1 MKWNEERRMAIRAVR
16 LASAVCQSVQKRGVK
31 PETLVK
37 KDRSPV
43 TVADFASQATVSAI
57 LPENS
62 RLVAEEDAS
71 YLRPVEHAALRAAV
85 VEHVSNG
92 LGQDVDQAQVL
103 DWIDRGGR
111 HEDAKTLNRFWTLDP
126 IDGTKGFQ
134 RGEQYAVALALIHRG
149 EVEFGVLG
157 CPNLVGA
164 DGVGLLLVAAKGEGA
179 WQLSIQSSDDAQ
191 RVTVSEV
198 STPAEARLC
207 ESVESAH
214 TKHSDAAKIAKRLRI
229 TAEPLRMDSQA
240 KYAALAKGEASIY
253 LRMPTSTEYREKI
266 WDHAA
271 GFVLVQEAGGRVT
284 DISGAPLDFS
294 HGHRLERNR
303 GIIASNDRF
312 HDILVEVARETAD
325 R

>member
-1 MKWNEERRMAIRAVR
+1 MKWNDELRMAIRAVR
-16 LASAVCQSVQKRGVK
+16 LASGVCQSVQKRTVK
-31 PETLVK
+31 PEALVK

-103 DWIDRGGR
+103 DWIDRGSR

-126 IDGTKGFQ
+126 IDGTKGFL

-149 EVEFGVLG
+149 EIELGVLG
-157 CPNLVGA
+157 CPNLAGT

-179 WQLSIQSSDDAQ
+179 WQLSIQGGDDAQ
-191 RVTVSEV
+191 PIAVSDV
-198 STPAEARLC
+198 STPADARFC

-214 TKHSDAAKIAKRLRI
+214 TQHSDAAKIAKRLGI

-253 LRMPTSTEYREKI
+253 LRMPTSAEYREKI

-271 GFVLVQEAGGRVT
+271 GFVVVQEAGGRVT

-294 HGHRLERNR
+294 YGHRLERNH

-312 HDILVEVARETAD
+312 HDILVEAVRKTAV